1 MKSAVEVFNDWTIN
15 GKDEGMEEAHSSSV
29 TAMLDFALN
38 GQKEP
43 FSFIDAGCGTGW
55 TVRRMLSHPLCHSAT
70 GIDGA
75 DGMIEK
81 ARSNDPDGKYFLA
94 DLLQWIPDDPVDIV
108 HSMEVFYYLAEPKSL
123 IRHVVENWLKSEGR
137 LIIGVDFYREN
148 KPSHSWVTDCG
159 ISVMTML
166 SENDW
171 WDAFG
176 AVGLENVQSWRH
188 GAKGDWAGTLIVT
201 GIKG

>member
-55 TVRRMLSHPLCHSAT
+55 TVRRMLSHPLCQSAV
-70 GIDGA
+70 GVDGA
-75 DGMIEK
+75 GGMIEK
-81 ARSNDPDGKYFLA
+81 AQSNDPDGKYFLA

-123 IRHVVENWLKSEGR
+123 IRHVVENWLKPGGR
-137 LIIGVDFYREN
+137 LIIGVDFYEEN
-148 KPSHSWVTDCG
+148 RQSHSWVTDCG

-166 SENDW
+166 SESEWKNGFEESG
-171 WDAFG
+171 FG
-176 AVGLENVQSWRH
+176 YVQSWRH
-188 GAKGDWAGTLIVT
+188 GAEGEWAGTLIVT
-201 GIKG
+201 GINS

>member
-55 TVRRMLSHPLCHSAT
+55 TVRRMLSHPLCQSDV
-70 GIDGA
+70 GVDGA
-75 DGMIEK
+75 GGMIEK
-81 ARSNDPDGKYFLA
+81 AQSNDPDGKYFLA

-123 IRHVVENWLKSEGR
+123 IRHVVENWLKPGGR
-137 LIIGVDFYREN
+137 LIIGVDFYEEN
-148 KPSHSWVTDCG
+148 RQSHSWVTDCG

-166 SENDW
+166 SESEWKNGFEESG
-171 WDAFG
+171 FG
-176 AVGLENVQSWRH
+176 YVQSWRH
-188 GAKGDWAGTLIVT
+188 GTDGDWAGTLIVT
-201 GIKG
+201 GLKS